1 MTKRQIRTT
10 VTDKD
15 GSPITEAPAYKPVAL
30 LPDGIY
36 MAVVNRLN
44 PSKGA
49 FKNGKN
55 FVKYTP
61 EFVIGDTRIT
71 RQDFIFG
78 TVDKDGNL
86 YSDTGSNLIWS
97 TARFLLSAMGLL
109 KFEDGQAVMDFEDS
123 KLFGVVIK
131 VLVRT
136 ETYTK
141 QSGESGSKNVIKG
154 TYALTERECVEGE
167 YFPRDGMVFLSED
180 DYEAYAMQQA
190 LDPEGGWE

>member
-1 MTKRQIRTT
+1 MTKRQIRMV

-15 GSPITEAPAYKPVAL
+15 GNPITEAPTFKPVAL
-30 LPDGIY
+30 LPDGVY
-36 MAVVNRLN
+36 TAVVNRLN

-78 TVDKDGNL
+78 TVDEDGKL
-86 YSDTGSNLIWS
+86 YSDTGSNLIWDV
-97 TARFLLSAMGLL
+97 TRRLLSAMGLL
-109 KFEDGQAVMDFEDS
+109 KFEDGEAVMDFEDS

-131 VLVRT
+131 VLVSSQ
-136 ETYTK
+136 TYTK
-141 QSGESGSKNVIKG
+141 QSGENGTKNIIKG
-154 TYALTERECVEGE
+154 TYPLTPRECVEGE

-190 LDPEGGWE
+190 LDPEGAWE